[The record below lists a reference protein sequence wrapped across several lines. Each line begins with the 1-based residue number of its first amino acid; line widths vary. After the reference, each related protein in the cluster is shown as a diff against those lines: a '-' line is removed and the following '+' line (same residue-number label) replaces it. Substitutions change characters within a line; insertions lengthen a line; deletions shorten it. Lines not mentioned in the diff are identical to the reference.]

1 MSNTSPH
8 FSVRIDS
15 LFCHAAAPESMDIVE
30 RVRALEV
37 NAGKV
42 GSAVS
47 GGGSDLE
54 ARLEALERDKL
65 SSEMILHQVAE
76 LPNKDS
82 RAVVAAVASM
92 SLLQSLTLF
101 FPVSEIRPRVTVLAV

>member
-1 MSNTSPH
+1 
-8 FSVRIDS
+8 
-15 LFCHAAAPESMDIVE
+15 MDIVE
-30 RVRALEV
+30 RVRVLEV
-37 NAGKV
+37 NAGKA

-65 SSEMILHQVAE
+65 SSEIILHRVAE

-82 RAVVAAVASM
+82 RAVVAAVAASM

-101 FPVSEIRPRVTVLAV
+101 FPVSEIRPRVTALAV